1 MSDLKTKNYSDL
13 ELIVG
18 HKNYYK
24 SSKSGIIY
32 YKDQLLGKFSTKETS
47 IQKAK
52 YAVEIRRQQAL
63 HGVDLSEAKRK
74 IVKVTN
80 PKIKDIWNEIV
91 EQKRIENSKGTIV
104 GYIKSWN
111 HGFGEFF
118 KDKHVDFFTEGNL
131 NKFRLWYIETK
142 PTRHAE
148 KTVIHLKMLIR
159 YCFEKRYLRVLPDLT
174 KVSTLH
180 EIIEKNAK
188 RETGNRVY
196 DENTEVMPLLISAKE
211 VSSKDFINTR
221 TYLAILLAVRCGLR
235 KMEALNLLWDKVDFS
250 KDQFTVRSTKNHKW
264 RTIPMIQSVK
274 DAFLEQAKFSKEISI
289 FVFPMLSD
297 PKKCISS
304 QILDKSWNVAKTKAG
319 IIGRAKFHCLRRT
332 CATRMGEA
340 GVPPISAC
348 QLLDQSLVVYQKVY
362 SIPSQKSLAEMMRK
376 IYEK

>member
-74 IVKVTN
+74 IAKVTN

-91 EQKRIENSKGTIV
+91 EQKKVESAYSTLQTYK
-104 GYIKSWN
+104 KSWS

-118 KDKHVDFFTEGNL
+118 GDRNVDALTEVNL
-131 NKFRLWYIETK
+131 NKFRTWYLENK
-142 PTRHAE
+142 PTRHAD
-148 KTVIHLKMLIR
+148 KTVIHLKMLCR
-159 YCFEKRYLRVLPDLT
+159 YCFAKKYLRELPDFT
-174 KVSTLH
+174 KLSTLPD
-180 EIIEKNAK
+180 IIEKNTQ
-188 RETGNRVY
+188 RQTGNRVY
-196 DENTEVMPLLISAKE
+196 DEKTEVLPLLSASKE
-211 VSSKDFINTR
+211 VSPNDYINTR
-221 TYLAILLAVRCGLR
+221 TYLAVLLAVRCGLR
-235 KMEALNLLWDKVDFS
+235 KMEALKLQWDKVDFE

-264 RTIPMIQSVK
+264 RTIPMINSVK
-274 DAFLEQAKFSKEISI
+274 DAFLEQAKFSKNKSI
-289 FVFPMLSD
+289 FVFPMPSD
-297 PKKCISS
+297 PKKCLTP
-304 QILDKSWNVAKTKAG
+304 QILDKAWNVAKRKAG

-348 QLLDQSLVVYQKVY
+348 QLLDQSLAIYQKVY
-362 SIPSQKSLAEMMRK
+362 SIPSQKSLADMMKK